1 MGARKEA
8 GLSDIPATARA
19 AGGSD
24 GKSEIDAGA
33 WLAAI
38 VENSD
43 DAILS
48 KTLDGIITTW
58 NGGASRLFGYSAEEA
73 IGRPV
78 TIVIPEDRLHEEDH
92 ILARLRAGERI
103 DHFETVRRRKDG
115 TLIAISLTVSPVRNA
130 AGQILGAS
138 KIARDITAQKRA
150 AAQQTLLLKEMR
162 HRVKNLFA
170 LATGLVALS
179 ARGAKDVGE
188 LTRDLTARLMAL
200 AAAHQLTLPD
210 VDNEGTAGTA
220 TTLFSLLEAIVAPH
234 ELADERKR
242 IFVKGT
248 DLTIGGGALTSVA
261 LLLHELATNA
271 AKYGALSTPDGR
283 LDVTVSI
290 QDDDALIQWVE
301 CGGPTLDR
309 APDREGFGT
318 ALEQASL
325 RGTGGT
331 LVRLWKDA
339 GLTIEI
345 RFRLSRLSQ

>member
-1 MGARKEA
+1 MSDLPDIAIEA
-8 GLSDIPATARA
+8 GRSDRT
-19 AGGSD
+19 
-24 GKSEIDAGA
+24 SEIDAGA

-48 KTLDGIITTW
+48 KTLDGVITTW
-58 NGGASRLFGYSAEEA
+58 NRGASRLFGYSAEEA
-73 IGRPV
+73 IGKPV
-78 TIVIPEDRLHEEDH
+78 TIVIPEDRLHEEEH

-115 TLIAISLTVSPVRNA
+115 TLIEISLTVSPVRNA

-150 AAQQTLLLKEMR
+150 AAQQMLLLKEMR

-179 ARGAKDVGE
+179 ARGAHDVGE
-188 LTRDLTARLMAL
+188 LTSDLTARLMAL

-210 VDNEGTAGTA
+210 LDNEGTTESS

-248 DLTIGGGALTSVA
+248 DLPVGGGAFTSVA

-283 LDVTVSI
+283 LDVTVSV
-290 QDDDALIQWVE
+290 QDDDAIIHWAE
-301 CGGPTLDR
+301 CGGPRLDR
-309 APDREGFGT
+309 TPDREGFGT

-325 RGTGGT
+325 KGTGGT
-331 LVRLWKDA
+331 LVRSWKDA
-339 GLTIEI
+339 GLTMEI
-345 RFRLSRLSQ
+345 RFKLSRLAA

>member
-1 MGARKEA
+1 MEA
-8 GLSDIPATARA
+8 NGPDRR
-19 AGGSD
+19 
-24 GKSEIDAGA
+24 SEIDASA

-58 NGGASRLFGYSAEEA
+58 NRGATRLFGYSAEEA

-92 ILARLRAGERI
+92 ILSRLRAGERI
-103 DHFETVRRRKDG
+103 EHFETVRRHKDG
-115 TLIAISLTVSPVRNA
+115 TLIEISLTVSPVRNA

-150 AAQQTLLLKEMR
+150 AAQQTLLLKEMH

-170 LATGLVALS
+170 LTTGLVALS
-179 ARGAKDVGE
+179 ARGAQDVAE

-210 VDNEGTAGTA
+210 VDNEGTAGSA

-234 ELADERKR
+234 ELANERRR
-242 IFVKGT
+242 IFLSGE
-248 DLTIGGGALTSVA
+248 DLPVGAGAFTSVA

-283 LDVTVSI
+283 RDITVSV
-290 QDDDALIQWVE
+290 QEDEALIRWVE
-301 CGGPTLDR
+301 CGGPRVERT
-309 APDREGFGT
+309 PDREGFGT

-331 LVRLWKDA
+331 LVRSWRDV
-339 GLTIEI
+339 GLTMEI
-345 RFRLSRLSQ
+345 RFKRSRLDG